1 MSSGGHRAPK
11 GSQEIADT
19 RMVAPSCA
27 LVSAAGPPEGSASW
41 VHGQAPYTPAMRRPR
56 ISALVG

>member
-27 LVSAAGPPEGSASW
+27 LVYAAGPRRGANHGS
-41 VHGQAPYTPAMRRPR
+41 TRKPR
-56 ISALVG
+56 SRQ